1 MAAAHDMGSSAP
13 QYTRSRVVV
22 LVALALLLGT
32 GAALTAGIFL
42 ANNTKPHAQ
51 DKEKDDTPKQRSEQP
66 GDFKAFV
73 AKHFA
78 NWPADR
84 KPDVV
89 LVLSGE
95 QHGYVQPCGCTRP
108 LVGGLERRYNFI
120 KLLRDNGLQ
129 VVAAD
134 LGDMYAPEKISE
146 QATMKLKLTSK
157 ALTLMDYSAVGV
169 GLKEFR
175 APLLSALAETV
186 LNEKP
191 SYKVLAANLA
201 DKQNFPLDD
210 KTNMI
215 QDGLVTNTKLKVG
228 IIGTIGKSVSDEA
241 EKFDKSLKFAE
252 NAKVLPAVMQA
263 QNPDIRILLYEG
275 THEEAKNLLTGLPQ
289 LAPNAPLPN
298 VILCLSPESDP
309 SGENTVIGNC
319 QIVQVGHK
327 GKYVGVLG
335 IFRNPDGSMALH
347 YNQVKLDD
355 EFETPKEKADD
366 SPVMKLLEGY
376 TKEVKDKKLINQ
388 WPRVTHEMQVKFPK
402 EKVAYVGSEA
412 CKKCHEKEFE
422 TWDSSKHA
430 DAFKALETAKRP
442 SNRQFDGECV
452 RCHVIG
458 FGYETGYQDEQRT
471 PNLKNVGCENCHGPG
486 GLHVAKPDDAA
497 FQLAMSPWKRQ
508 KADHLPDNK
517 VEIAIDS
524 TTCQKCHDL
533 DNDPYFKFKDFW
545 PKIAH
550 GPSVKKK

>member
-1 MAAAHDMGSSAP
+1 MTAAHETGSSP
-13 QYTRSRVVV
+13 FPRTPKNTKSLV
-22 LVALALLLGT
+22 LIIVALALLLAF
-32 GAALTAGIFL
+32 GAAVSTGCFPA
-42 ANNTKPHAQ
+42 KPQAQ
-51 DKEKDDTPKQRSEQP
+51 DKDNNAKGGDLPAGLKDL
-66 GDFKAFV
+66 V

-78 NWPADR
+78 NWPAGR
-84 KPDVV
+84 MPDVV

-134 LGDMYAPEKISE
+134 LGDIYAPEKISE
-146 QATMKLKLTSK
+146 QAKMKLKLTSK
-157 ALTLMDYSAVGV
+157 ALTLMDYSAVCV

-175 APLLSALAETV
+175 APLLEILAETV

-210 KTNMI
+210 KTNMV

-228 IIGTIGKSVSDEA
+228 IVGTIGKSVSDEA

-263 QNPDIRILLYEG
+263 QSPDIRALLYQG
-275 THEEAKNLLTGLPQ
+275 THDEAKNLLMGLPQ

-309 SGENTVIGNC
+309 SGENMVIGNC

-327 GKYVGVLG
+327 GKYVGVMG

-412 CKKCHEKEFE
+412 CKDCHLAEYQK
-422 TWDSSKHA
+422 WDVTKHA
-430 DAFKALETAKRP
+430 DAFTALEKAKRP

-458 FGYETGYQDEQRT
+458 FGYETGYMDEQRT
-471 PNLKNVGCENCHGPG
+471 PNFKGVGCENCHGPG
-486 GLHVAKPDDAA
+486 SLHVNKPENAD
-497 FQLAMSPWKRQ
+497 FQLAMSPWKR
-508 KADHLPDNK
+508 KKEDRLPDNK

-524 TTCQKCHDL
+524 STCQKCHDL